1 MLNFLA
7 LESISSWFPPE
18 ASYQAYWMDK
28 AFLGILVAAVFA
40 FVLVIGLA
48 ITFIIG
54 NRGKVAT
61 EDHGVN
67 QLARGLWVLGA
78 VLLAYFAFSSNFC
91 GFMDTTQA
99 PYGAYEIDVT
109 ARQWDWEF
117 TYPGGHVTDTLHV
130 AIDRPIR
137 LNMQTEDVV
146 HSLLIPALRV
156 NQAIIPGK
164 ISRTWFQAD
173 MIDTFMLRSSK
184 YSGERYADMY
194 TSLITHSPA
203 KFTEWLEAAGDIFAG
218 RTLPEVGEILYTR
231 HGCAA
236 CHSFDGSKRVGPSFL
251 DMYGNTFDTKEG
263 VAITVDAA
271 YIRESILTPNVSVID
286 GFDPVMIPY
295 EGILEDREIEAL
307 TEWFKSMS
315 SFADQGEK

>member
-40 FVLVIGLA
+40 FVLVIGLTL
-48 ITFIIG
+48 TFVIG
-54 NRGKVAT
+54 NRGKTAT
-61 EDHGVN
+61 EDKGVN
-67 QLARGLWVLGA
+67 QKARALWVLGA
-78 VLLAYFAFSSNFC
+78 VALAMFAFTSNFDF
-91 GFMDTTQA
+91 FMDSTQA

-130 AIDRPIR
+130 AIDRPVR
-137 LNMQTEDVV
+137 LNMHTEDVV

-156 NQAIIPGK
+156 NQAVIPGK

-173 MIDTFMLRSSK
+173 MIDTFTLRSSK
-184 YSGERYADMY
+184 YSGERYADMH
-194 TSLITHSPA
+194 TVLITHSEA
-203 KFTEWLEAAGDIFAG
+203 VFNDWLDAAGDIFTG

-236 CHSFDGSKRVGPSFL
+236 CHSYDGSKRVGPSFL
-251 DMYGNTFDTKEG
+251 NMYGNTFATKEG
-263 VAITVDAA
+263 VDVVVDEA
-271 YIRESILTPNVSVID
+271 YIKESILTPNVSVIE
-286 GFDPVMIPY
+286 GYDPVMTPY
-295 EGILEDREIEAL
+295 EGILDDREIEAL

-315 SFADQGEK
+315 DQGGN